1 MMRIRVLH
9 QSVETYAANYIQQKI
24 NSAGAN
30 RFVLGLPTGS
40 TALAM
45 YDRLRRLHQQNLL
58 DFTNVV
64 TFNMDEYVG
73 LPPTHPQSYHYYME
87 HELFSAV
94 NIQPQ
99 NAHILNGQAY
109 DLHAECAAYED
120 TIQQAGGIDL
130 FIGGVGR
137 NGHIAFNEPGT
148 PFDARTHVVL
158 LAPATLQANARFF
171 DNDISRVPTHALT
184 VGTGTVLGARE
195 LLFMATGAVKAQ
207 AVSTLAHA
215 PNPAEPLTALKLHP
229 NALLLADEEAAS
241 LLPTTLPDVEIT
253 HE

>member
-1 MMRIRVLH
+1 MRIRVLH

-24 NSAGAN
+24 NSVGAS

-45 YDRLRRLHQQNLL
+45 YARLRELHQQGQL
-58 DFTNVV
+58 DFQQIV

-87 HELFSAV
+87 KELFSAV
-94 NIQPQ
+94 NIPLQ
-99 NAHILNGQAY
+99 NTHILNGQAD
-109 DLHAECAAYED
+109 DLQAECRAYED
-120 TIQQAGGIDL
+120 AITQVGGIDL

-148 PFDARTHVVL
+148 PFDIRTHLVT
-158 LAPATLQANARFF
+158 LAPATLKANARFF

-184 VGTGTVLGARE
+184 VGTGTVLDARE
-195 LLFMATGAVKAQ
+195 LLFMATGAVKAS
-207 AVSTLAHA
+207 AVATLAHA
-215 PNPAEPLTALKLHP
+215 PNPDEPLTALKLHP

-241 LLPTTLPDVEIT
+241 LLPATLSDVEII